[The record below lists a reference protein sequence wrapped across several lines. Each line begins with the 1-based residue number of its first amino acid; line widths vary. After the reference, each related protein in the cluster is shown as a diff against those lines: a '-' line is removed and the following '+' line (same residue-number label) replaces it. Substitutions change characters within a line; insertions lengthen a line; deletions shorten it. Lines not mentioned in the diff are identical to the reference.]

1 LLSAFGDEAIDA
13 ESPSIDSKLYHSSA
27 SAIAWRRPASL
38 RQHKQR
44 HFVRPGIS
52 AIAATSD

>member
-1 LLSAFGDEAIDA
+1 LSAFGDEAIDA
-13 ESPSIDSKLYHSSA
+13 ESPSIDSKLYHFSA